1 MSEFNYGVQRVYE
14 RPNIYVRLLSLV
26 YKFQGDV
33 RSTSC

>member
-1 MSEFNYGVQRVYE
+1 MSEFNYGVKRVYE
-14 RPNIYVRLLSLV
+14 PPNISLRLLSLV